1 MRIEMKGNRLE
12 RRKRRKVFDRK
23 GIVAVFLF
31 VFSIFALRYVA
42 GAEVDLLGNSGE
54 SLFIGDR
61 LIISDYFD
69 KYELE
74 KVQPDSIQ
82 YALSEESQEKECITL
97 NSDGVAEA
105 LSEGNAVVEITYTE
119 AETQISHQEL
129 FTVTVLAPEQA
140 FAEYGSIIWLS
151 AFNMYNP
158 YLSNATAEEAGYSY
172 TFSNDSA
179 SLLDN
184 GEGVFIRGF
193 HDIEVFL
200 ERNGLKI
207 PVAKITVILP
217 KFKQNR
223 MARALGTKAFYPEIE
238 NYIQSGELDLTGE
251 DAVNQK
257 NPVWKT
263 EDEKIAS
270 LSEEGFLPAALGS
283 VKLTAEF
290 TAENGDTLC
299 LELVLTVTDPKF
311 TREYIVLAVD
321 GTKKLP
327 LTGICEDSTA
337 FAEASVFEVNESNKI
352 CGKEEGV
359 EDALILVDGR
369 ELLLRVVVTD
379 PHYGEN
385 TFTMYK
391 NLKKNLSIKG
401 LNSEYS
407 TITYTSANKNIATVT
422 ASGKVTAKKVGTVKI
437 KIKADGRSFPVWV
450 EISTKKGYQAA
461 KKEIA
466 ISKTKTKYSQA
477 RRMSKGYYDCSSL
490 VSRVYRQ
497 YGVYFGSKSG
507 WSPTAAAIGQWCT
520 GKKKVIAKKGVAY
533 TKLVPG
539 DLIFYSYTKNGRYRN
554 ISHVEMYV
562 GNGMSVSASSSNNRV
577 IYYGYHSGS
586 TVLIA
591 RPTK

>member
-1 MRIEMKGNRLE
+1 MKENKLE
-12 RRKRRKVFDRK
+12 REKGRKGFDRR
-23 GIVAVFLF
+23 GIIAVLLLF
-31 VFSIFALRYVA
+31 FSIFALRYVA
-42 GAEVDLLGNSGE
+42 RADVDLLTGSGE
-54 SLFIGDR
+54 SLFIGDK
-61 LIISDYFD
+61 LVISDYFD

-82 YALSEESQEKECITL
+82 YVLSGESQMKECIAL
-97 NSDGVAEA
+97 DADGTVTA
-105 LSEGNAVVEITYTE
+105 LVQGNAVVEINYTE
-119 AETQISHQEL
+119 TETQTPHQEL
-129 FTVTVLAPEQA
+129 FNITVLAPEQV
-140 FAEYGSIIWLS
+140 FAEYGSTVWLS
-151 AFNMYNP
+151 SFNMYNP
-158 YLSNATAEEAGYSY
+158 YLSDASGEEAEWRY

-179 SLLDN
+179 KLLEN

-193 HDIEVFL
+193 HDMEVFL

-207 PVAKITVILP
+207 SVAKITVILP
-217 KFKQNR
+217 EFTRKR
-223 MARALGTKAFYPEIE
+223 VARALGTKAFYPEME
-238 NYIQSGELDLTGE
+238 NYIQNAGSAITGE
-251 DAVNQK
+251 DTAGSW

-263 EDEKIAS
+263 EDEKIVS
-270 LSEEGFLPAALGS
+270 LSEEGLLPVALGS
-283 VKLTAEF
+283 VKISAEF
-290 TAENGDTLC
+290 TAENGDTLS

-311 TREYIVLAVD
+311 TKKYTVLAT
-321 GTKKLP
+321 GCTKKLP
-327 LTGICEDSTA
+327 LEGICADSTTL
-337 FAEASVFEVNESNKI
+337 AEASVFEISASKKI
-352 CGKEEGV
+352 HGIEEGV

-379 PHYGEN
+379 PHYEEN
-385 TFTMYK
+385 TLTMYK
-391 NLKKNLSIKG
+391 NLKKNLPVKG
-401 LNSEYS
+401 LNKEYS

-422 ASGKVTAKKVGTVKI
+422 AEGKVTAKKVGTVKI
-437 KIKADGRSFPVWV
+437 KVKADGRTFPVWV
-450 EISTKKGYQAA
+450 EISTKTGYQAA

-507 WSPTAAAIGQWCT
+507 WSPTAAGIGQWCT
-520 GKKKVIAKKGVAY
+520 GKHKVIAKKGVAY

-539 DLIFYSYTKNGRYRN
+539 DLVFYSYTKNGRYRN

-577 IYYGYHSGS
+577 IHYNYRPDSA
-586 TVLIA
+586 VLIA